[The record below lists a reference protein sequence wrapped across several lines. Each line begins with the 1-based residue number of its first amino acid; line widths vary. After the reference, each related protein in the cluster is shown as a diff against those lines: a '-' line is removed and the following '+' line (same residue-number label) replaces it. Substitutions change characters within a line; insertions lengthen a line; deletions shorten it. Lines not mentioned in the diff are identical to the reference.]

1 MDTVILSWLVEAGGV
16 VGSAVVIMFVGA
28 LIDKFLQ
35 H

>member
-1 MDTVILSWLVEAGGV
+1 MDTVILSWLVAAGV
-16 VGSAVVIMFVGA
+16 VIGGAVVIMFVGA